1 MEWPVDKN
9 ALRPFAEQII
19 AEKKSARRGKPQA
32 RRSNPKS
39 AKAQL
44 LGKGGLPAVQAK
56 RRAAAASAPAP
67 AQPAS
72 SQASIA
78 MKIIVSNL
86 PTDVNEAQIK
96 DLFTTTVGPTK
107 SCVLQ
112 YNAAGKS
119 SGTATVIFQKAG
131 SAQKAFESYN
141 NRLIDGKRPMKI
153 EIVVDPAKQPLA
165 SRVAAA
171 APAPAASTVA
181 AAGSGGGA
189 QRNPAGRRGRGR
201 GGRGPAGGGKR
212 PKKTL
217 EDLDAEMADYSK
229 EGTTA
234 ATA

>member
-1 MEWPVDKN
+1 MSAMVLDKSLD
-9 ALRPFAEQII
+9 AII
-19 AEKKSARRGKPQA
+19 AEKKSGRRKPQP

-39 AKAQL
+39 AKSQL

-56 RRAAAASAPAP
+56 RRAGAGATGPAP
-67 AQPAS
+67 AATAATSSGAS
-72 SQASIA
+72 LAL
-78 MKIIVSNL
+78 KIIVSNL

-96 DLFTTTVGPTK
+96 DLFNSTVGPTK

-112 YNAAGKS
+112 YNASGKS
-119 SGTATVIFQKAG
+119 SGTATVIFQKPG
-131 SAQKAFESYN
+131 GAQKAFESYN

-165 SRVAAA
+165 NRVAAA
-171 APAPAASTVA
+171 APAPASATVA

-189 QRNPAGRRGRGR
+189 TRNPARRGRGR
-201 GGRGPAGGGKR
+201 GRGAGAGPAGAGRR

-217 EDLDAEMADYSK
+217 EDLDAEMADYTK
-229 EGTTA
+229 EGTTT